1 MRIAL
6 DTSALMAIVLGEKD
20 ASRFAHVLVTN
31 IGDLHVSAATLVE
44 ATIVAEARQGP
55 AATQDLEALMSRTRV
70 TVAPFDAE
78 QASIAT
84 AAWRRFGKGRHA
96 ASLNMGDCYS
106 YALARSMSAALLFKG
121 EDFAQTDITAAI

>member
-6 DTSALMAIVLGEKD
+6 DTSALMAIVLGEED
-20 ASRFAHVLVTN
+20 ASRFAHVLITN